1 MQRAQPR
8 AGVLVLLLCAAGCA
22 AGLAPLIKGGINLDP
37 NEAGVQV
44 FRYGEG
50 GYNCTRIPTVVLAG
64 PTAAGVLL
72 AVAEGRK
79 WVGDECV
86 PWTHAVPPPNRT
98 VPPAGADQPYTDT
111 VLKRSTVRAPPTALL
126 PPRTLSPQSGTCPL
140 RCALHSM
147 LTCMLHHGPRPTYR
161 AAALD
166 CLEVPACWAGRG
178 QNVGRPR
185 GGRAWGLVPD
195 RSLGRAA
202 PPRGRAVLAVDGR
215 LGLAGRDGGA
225 FSAAHSLYDNRFT
238 TLLKIRTGL

>member
-1 MQRAQPR
+1 MY
-8 AGVLVLLLCAAGCA
+8 GAA
-22 AGLAPLIKGGINLDP
+22 
-37 NEAGVQV
+37 
-44 FRYGEG
+44 R
-50 GYNCTRIPTVVLAG
+50 PTVLDASWFRRARAHGTLCILYTGALGTRSWRSLLTRGVTAPSIRPAAKEF
-64 PTAAGVLL
+64 PTAGAAACLRRPLRPHRTAPHRTAVDAMIRPVTL
-72 AVAEGRK
+72 A
-79 WVGDECV
+79 
-86 PWTHAVPPPNRT
+86 
-98 VPPAGADQPYTDT
+98 PAGAAQPSPDT

-195 RSLGRAA
+195 RSLGCAA